1 MVAKVCNNDIIFG
14 INKSSACQFRVF
26 FYHMYR
32 GWILTRKAAK
42 QALSGE
48 SKASITSKVQ
58 LQWTEQ
64 T

>member
-1 MVAKVCNNDIIFG
+1 MTSFLALTNLALVNFVL
-14 INKSSACQFRVF
+14 F